1 MVFRGT
7 TERKASLI
15 KPFTLI
21 KPFRH
26 LPGAAVKMKSGDNL
40 TPVTSIRVRSHSSP
54 HCLPF
59 QQHDCSQPELVQV
72 AGPASKLHTRALL
85 SRDFLLAEPAFG
97 SVSVDTG
104 KSLLCQPGYS

>member
-7 TERKASLI
+7 KERRASLI

-26 LPGAAVKMKSGDNL
+26 LPGAAVKMKPGDNL
-40 TPVTSIRVRSHSSP
+40 TLIDVTGVRSHSSP

-85 SRDFLLAEPAFG
+85 SSDFFVGRTSFWL
-97 SVSVDTG
+97 
-104 KSLLCQPGYS
+104 